1 MTDEGGQ
8 YLNAIITSSQLTW
21 TTVVVVKQDGKEH
34 NIAGI

>member
-1 MTDEGGQ
+1 MTDEGEQ

-21 TTVVVVKQDGKEH
+21 ATVVVVKQEREH